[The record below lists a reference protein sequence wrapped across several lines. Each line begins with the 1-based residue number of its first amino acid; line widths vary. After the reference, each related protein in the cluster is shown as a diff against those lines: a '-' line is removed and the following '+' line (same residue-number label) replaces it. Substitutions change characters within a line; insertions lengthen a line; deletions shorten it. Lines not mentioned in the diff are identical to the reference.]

1 MARVPSRAVLRAA
14 SAHFISGLRDEW
26 LIHTSGLFV
35 VGQEG
40 TRITQRENTGGLMKR
55 SGRPLHRAFFMSATV
70 VAAAALTFAGV
81 TASAVGAQSKPH
93 AGPSQIGPGYP
104 PPGGIYTSFT
114 NCPLYNQLMHESV
127 GFTAC
132 TA

>member
-1 MARVPSRAVLRAA
+1 
-14 SAHFISGLRDEW
+14 
-26 LIHTSGLFV
+26 
-35 VGQEG
+35 
-40 TRITQRENTGGLMKR
+40 MKR
-55 SGRPLHRAFFMSATV
+55 SGRPLRRAFFMSATV

-81 TASAVGAQSKPH
+81 TTSAVGAQSKPH

-132 TA
+132 TAGLATSGSITLGNIITPVVQPVNVQFGFWSGVNQTYYADVVPPPAGV